1 MMGESYTSSDEKGG
15 CGGVLKKRERDRRR
29 RAKDEEEEESKNP
42 STLCVLT
49 PFPLGFFMASKW
61 QWRRD
66 GDGDAANFEATS
78 FFPPLLSELLFRM
91 AE

>member
-1 MMGESYTSSDEKGG
+1 MRKADAA
-15 CGGVLKKRERDRRR
+15 VLKKKERDRRR
-29 RAKDEEEEESKNP
+29 GAKDEEEEESKNP

-66 GDGDAANFEATS
+66 KMEMRRIS
-78 FFPPLLSELLFRM
+78 KPHLFFLRVLSELLFRM